1 MILFGSIQFFDIFL
15 AVRSEDASRPHIENL
30 VSSLSSSHAPQ
41 TRSQTKAKA
50 ETRLHES
57 TKPVFFQT
65 TPLNTLFTDGMN
77 DEQIWAQLDLRT
89 QTICRILDYVLE
101 AELTSPDISSNQG
114 DSVEE
119 DNEEDDRLQK
129 ALEAL
134 KRDEDTGLD
143 EFLAEYGLHE
153 SDLDDSQDDDD
164 LNNSS
169 PESDGEEEE
178 MQEDI
183 SPLRDP
189 SSSEDETE
197 YLRSAMKPSRKRKRG
212 ESSELDDGF
221 FDLAEFNAYTE
232 RAEAKSSSRGRLGG
246 DDSDEDEQEIDLFA
260 NVDPNVDWDDDGKA
274 GQGMYYRFH

>member
-50 ETRLHES
+50 ETRLHEN
-57 TKPVFFQT
+57 TKPVF
-65 TPLNTLFTDGMN
+65 
-77 DEQIWAQLDLRT
+77 WAQLDLRT